1 MSNTFSPE
9 YIRLRQQGAFAGRID
24 PFAEAGRYFQQIHS
38 GMINHLQDQL
48 QEMN

>member
-24 PFAEAGRYFQQIHS
+24 PFAIAKTI
-38 GMINHLQDQL
+38 QL
-48 QEMN
+48 KPYV